1 MLAYD
6 DMPFDETLLKTTF
19 LNNTLY
25 EYLIALCLVIV
36 TYGILIVLKRLI
48 AGRLRELSERTH
60 TKVDD
65 VAVSVISTVNGYF
78 YLAVALYIGV
88 LYLDLP
94 PGVEQIFFYAMVIIF
109 TIYAARASQ
118 KIAMYGLQSAMEKSH
133 KTKDLD
139 DHIKGFI
146 QHIISIIIWLIA
158 FLIILQ
164 NLGYNITTLLGGLG
178 VAGIAV
184 AFALQN
190 ILTDLFAYI
199 SIYLDKPFKV
209 GDFIIVGNDMG
220 VVEQIGLKSTRI
232 RTLEGQ
238 QLVMTN
244 KELTESRINN
254 YKRMEK
260 RRVVFSIGVTYET
273 PNRKLKAIPEKIKE
287 IISDIEVTEF
297 DRAHFKS
304 YGDFSLIFE
313 IVYYIDTSEYNV
325 YMDTQQH
332 INLQIKEWMEK
343 EEIEFA
349 YPTQQ
354 LYLKK
359 Q

>member
-1 MLAYD
+1 
-6 DMPFDETLLKTTF
+6 MPFDETLLQTTI
-19 LNNTLY
+19 LNNTVY
-25 EYLIALCLVIV
+25 EYLIAFCLVIV
-36 TYGILIVLKRLI
+36 TYGIIVVLKRLV
-48 AGRLRELSERTH
+48 ANKLRALSERTS

-65 VAVSVISTVNGYF
+65 VAVNVLSTVNGYF
-78 YLAVALYIGV
+78 YGALALYLGA

-94 PGVEQIFFYAMVIIF
+94 RIIEDIFFYAMVIIF

-118 KIAMYGLQSAMEKSH
+118 KIAVYGLQTAMEKSH

-146 QHIISIIIWLIA
+146 QHIISMVIWLIA
-158 FLIILQ
+158 FLIIIQ

-260 RRVVFSIGVTYET
+260 RRVVFSFGVPYNTA
-273 PNRKLKAIPEKIKE
+273 NAQLKQVPEIVKE
-287 IISDIEVTEF
+287 IITSIDQTEF
-297 DRAHFKS
+297 DRAHFQK
-304 YGDFSLIFE
+304 YGDFSLLFE
-313 IVYYIDTSEYNV
+313 VVYYIDSSEYLI
-325 YMDTQQH
+325 YMDIQQE
-332 INLQIKEWMEK
+332 INLRLKEWLEDK
-343 EEIEFA
+343 KIPLA

-354 LYLKK
+354 VLLT
-359 Q
+359 QPVTS